1 MANDLIV
8 SAGQLFFSE
17 KVDSAQIMKACEPM
31 LKQAAASKTDQLYA
45 IKTLHNK
52 KREKAI
58 S

>member
-1 MANDLIV
+1 
-8 SAGQLFFSE
+8 
-17 KVDSAQIMKACEPM
+17 M
-31 LKQAAASKTDQLYA
+31 LKQPAASKTDQLYA